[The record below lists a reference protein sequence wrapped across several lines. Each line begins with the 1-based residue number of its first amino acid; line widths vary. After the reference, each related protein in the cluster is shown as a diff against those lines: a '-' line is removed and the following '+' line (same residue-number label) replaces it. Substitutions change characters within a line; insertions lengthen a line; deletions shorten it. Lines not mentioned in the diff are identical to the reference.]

1 MARSFET
8 SQGGK
13 EQVAIDTKVGN
24 FVHVL
29 YYIFLPMHGG
39 RVWVIH
45 GYLVHGML
53 RVPTC
58 IHRILQLVS
67 FIELLR

>member
-13 EQVAIDTKVGN
+13 EQATIDTKVGN

-29 YYIFLPMHGG
+29 YYMFLPMHRA

-45 GYLVHGML
+45 GYLV